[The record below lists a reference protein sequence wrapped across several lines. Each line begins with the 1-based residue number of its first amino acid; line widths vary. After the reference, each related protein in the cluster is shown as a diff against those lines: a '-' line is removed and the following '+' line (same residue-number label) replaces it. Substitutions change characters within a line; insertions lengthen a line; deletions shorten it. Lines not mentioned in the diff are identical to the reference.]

1 MCSWYVKLILH
12 LLHFNVYPQ
21 SLHITNVEYPL
32 LFKNRIICFLFFK
45 FSSIFSYNLLLIIDL
60 FPFANSSLKST
71 ISTFGRLEL
80 FALLVSFINSI
91 SPLCALVN
99 VPISGVALPQY

>member
-1 MCSWYVKLILH
+1 M
-12 LLHFNVYPQ
+12 YPQ

-32 LFKNRIICFLFFK
+32 LFKNKIICFLFFK

-60 FPFANSSLKST
+60 FPFANSFLKST

-80 FALLVSFINSI
+80 FALFVSFISSI
-91 SPLCALVN
+91 SPF
-99 VPISGVALPQY
+99 